1 MQKKN
6 KSLKDEYILLSATLL
21 FGIVA
26 NFLANFVFWLIGN
39 DTYKIWVTGIV
50 SFVFMILALW
60 IIQTKYK
67 IIFGR

>member
-1 MQKKN
+1 MQKRN

-26 NFLANFVFWLIGN
+26 NLLANFVFWLIGN
-39 DTYKIWVTGIV
+39 DTYKIWVIGIV
-50 SFVFMILALW
+50 SFVFMILAVW